1 MIVDYSVDLR
11 VCRRRNAT
19 EPSTA
24 VTEKFATSEHWVRG
38 SATRILVSVL
48 IMIWL
53 PRFIVGWRKWWKW
66 SLNSTWWIVRVGN
79 SLAFSVFFLYYYF
92 FFPEKKIPKQIF
104 AKVLWTCLGSF
115 TSWLKILK
123 EVCRKPVGAMLVKAW
138 KSSHSPP
145 NSQIAHAQISVM
157 EIKGWEV
164 SLFLVVMG
172 FL

>member
-53 PRFIVGWRKWWKW
+53 PRFIVGWWKWWKW

-92 FFPEKKIPKQIF
+92 FFFQKRKSQSKFLLRFFELVLALLPHGWRSWKKYVGNQW
-104 AKVLWTCLGSF
+104 VLCL
-115 TSWLKILK
+115 
-123 EVCRKPVGAMLVKAW
+123 
-138 KSSHSPP
+138 
-145 NSQIAHAQISVM
+145 
-157 EIKGWEV
+157 
-164 SLFLVVMG
+164 
-172 FL
+172 